1 MGRADN
7 LSGNLN
13 RSTIQSG
20 HCNFSDCHA
29 TWWPSVLRFVRTLQ
43 QPIYYTV
50 CQIFTRFWPIGWC
63 HLWSSGL

>member
-1 MGRADN
+1 MLRPALRVAHRRILAPRGDEGKCESFSFIALRIQKMGRADN

-29 TWWPSVLRFVRTLQ
+29 TW
-43 QPIYYTV
+43 
-50 CQIFTRFWPIGWC
+50 
-63 HLWSSGL
+63 